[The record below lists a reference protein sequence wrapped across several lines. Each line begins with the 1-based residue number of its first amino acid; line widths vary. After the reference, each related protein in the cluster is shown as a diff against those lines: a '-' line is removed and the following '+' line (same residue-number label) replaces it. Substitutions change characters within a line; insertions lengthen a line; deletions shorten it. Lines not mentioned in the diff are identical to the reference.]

1 MPDIDPTEL
10 SSQLLGNHIEFADR
24 FVYSSYFVPLPMRLG
39 DGGPPAL
46 TVQQKKNLKTY
57 YRIAPDLVRSAL
69 EKLGFEEI
77 VKDAGDYLP
86 GPVTTQEQIPQDVA
100 RELEVLANQMRTQ
113 LHDVEVLAAPETEAA
128 AGVASRLVSGKL
140 AELGSAA
147 EQITAQARRLESVH
161 YAMASSGAP
170 TRGPSR
176 DPASEPELTEAEKL
190 DLILNLIKSEI
201 GWLFLDR
208 TRIRPNGYAVGE
220 HVHTMSLAPGE
231 ELVMEQKAFTKRQ
244 ATYEEQNE
252 QERQFDIELSS
263 TFSTELQEG
272 LDQQTN
278 QNSTGAQG
286 LAGMTGID
294 AKVNLFDIASFEK
307 FKVTDASNET
317 KRRSV
322 KDSQTTTAKLSSK
335 YRGLHKITFK
345 VTTETGFET
354 SAKRTIR
361 NPNKY
366 TPMQLH
372 YFKMLQKLEL
382 SQERYGARLCWTPCL
397 QDPGREVWKR
407 LRDGRAAIL
416 AAAEGGLALPE
427 SPATP
432 NVAAKPPTSADA
444 TRGVD
449 KWNPD
454 GGTDTIVTI
463 PITVPVGYVWD
474 GVLSSVRVTVDTLIK
489 PERID
494 TLRVVSAAAFG
505 QQLRVMAQIIVTP
518 RKDWLAGNE
527 WSSVSIVATAR
538 FIADPGAG
546 NAEYQRAVQEW
557 QGLMRAWEKQVA
569 DLKSQAR
576 ASAVLAAD
584 AWEADALR
592 QVNPLAE
599 MMGRFIAD
607 NFQPPAVRDECWEID
622 LWQRMFDW
630 GSATFKT
637 YPGWWTGPVLRD
649 PSKDPGHL
657 LNASWARLYIPVNVG
672 YEALALR
679 WIYATT
685 VAAPGS
691 PELEKLIKQIVDDLA
706 AFRSGAFG
714 VEETTVDID
723 ADCPEVTEKYLC
735 MGHWY
740 ENMPTDGTH
749 LEVSLSGSS
758 AADANSL
765 RDLEDTDKIR
775 KGNLESQQA
784 DNELKERIGEKIDQP
799 VQVKIVLPG
808 DNAAEA

>member
-1 MPDIDPTEL
+1 M
-10 SSQLLGNHIEFADR
+10 A
-24 FVYSSYFVPLPMRLG
+24 
-39 DGGPPAL
+39 
-46 TVQQKKNLKTY
+46 
-57 YRIAPDLVRSAL
+57 
-69 EKLGFEEI
+69 
-77 VKDAGDYLP
+77 
-86 GPVTTQEQIPQDVA
+86 
-100 RELEVLANQMRTQ
+100 
-113 LHDVEVLAAPETEAA
+113 
-128 AGVASRLVSGKL
+128 GKL

-147 EQITAQARRLESVH
+147 QQITAQAQRLESAR
-161 YAMASSGAP
+161 YAMSSAAAPTRRP
-170 TRGPSR
+170 TRGP
-176 DPASEPELTEAEKL
+176 ASQPELTEAEKL

-272 LDQQTN
+272 LDEQTN

-345 VTTETGFET
+345 VTTETGFES

-366 TPMQLH
+366 TPLQLH

-397 QDPGREVWKR
+397 QHPGREVWKR

-416 AAAEGGLALPE
+416 AARGRPGTARISRDTERRRQTADLR
-427 SPATP
+427 
-432 NVAAKPPTSADA
+432 DA
-444 TRGVD
+444 TRVVD

-463 PITVPVGYVWD
+463 PIRSAPGYIWD

-494 TLRVVSAAAFG
+494 TLRVVSAAPFG
-505 QQLRVMAQIIVTP
+505 QQLRVMARIIVTP
-518 RKDWLAGNE
+518 RKDWLDGNE
-527 WSSVSIVATAR
+527 WSSVSIVGTAR

-576 ASAVLAAD
+576 AQAMLAAD
-584 AWEADALR
+584 AWGSRGAARGESARRDD
-592 QVNPLAE
+592 
-599 MMGRFIAD
+599 GRFIAD

-637 YPGWWTGPVLRD
+637 YPGGGPG
-649 PSKDPGHL
+649 PCC
-657 LNASWARLYIPVNVG
+657 
-672 YEALALR
+672 
-679 WIYATT
+679 ATPRRT
-685 VAAPGS
+685 RAICSMRAGRGCTS
-691 PELEKLIKQIVDDLA
+691 
-706 AFRSGAFG
+706 R
-714 VEETTVDID
+714 
-723 ADCPEVTEKYLC
+723 
-735 MGHWY
+735 
-740 ENMPTDGTH
+740 
-749 LEVSLSGSS
+749 
-758 AADANSL
+758 
-765 RDLEDTDKIR
+765 
-775 KGNLESQQA
+775 
-784 DNELKERIGEKIDQP
+784 
-799 VQVKIVLPG
+799 
-808 DNAAEA
+808 